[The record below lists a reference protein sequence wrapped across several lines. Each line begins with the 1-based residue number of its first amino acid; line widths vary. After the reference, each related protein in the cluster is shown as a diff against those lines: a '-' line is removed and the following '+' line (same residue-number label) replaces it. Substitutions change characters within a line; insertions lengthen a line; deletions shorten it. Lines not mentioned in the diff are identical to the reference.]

1 MAKLGLKIFKE
12 DITNE
17 EKDLGVTIDTKS
29 IVAETDSPPAPQVSR
44 KERLALIENIQQQL
58 YNDFPNAFND
68 MRKPLKV
75 GIHEDLIP
83 WCEKKGISAQHLS
96 IFMRRWCSNIKYLRK
111 LGKKS
116 HRRNLDGEKIEE
128 ITIEHKQDA
137 QNKLANIMSKMEAK
151 KRANTG
157 ENKENGTTSSN

>member
-1 MAKLGLKIFKE
+1 
-12 DITNE
+12 
-17 EKDLGVTIDTKS
+17 
-29 IVAETDSPPAPQVSR
+29 
-44 KERLALIENIQQQL
+44 
-58 YNDFPNAFND
+58 

-96 IFMRRWCSNIKYLRK
+96 IFMRCWCSNIKYLRK

-137 QNKLANIMSKMEAK
+137 QNKKDWVCFTGKEIASFTGVAEKSIGRARQSLIK
-151 KRANTG
+151 KGIIKA
-157 ENKENGTTSSN
+157 ENRNPRKNDHALSYKLL